1 MKPMLSPGISPSQ
14 AALWGALLA
23 APAAVFIAANLLN
36 EAGIAFLYTWIDPLV
51 GRTGIWQFIG
61 LGSPLVLLGGIGAAL
76 LLNVLAIARLGVRQ
90 DDRRFTFTLT
100 VEPRVPN
107 LALLF
112 GAGVMLAALLAY
124 AAVENY
130 AVIRT
135 HV

>member
-1 MKPMLSPGISPSQ
+1 MTQMLTRGLSPSR
-14 AALWGALLA
+14 AARWGALLA
-23 APAAVFIAANLLN
+23 APAALFLVANLLN
-36 EAGIAFLYTWIDPLV
+36 EAGIGFLYAWIDPLV
-51 GRTGIWQFIG
+51 GRTGVWRFVG
-61 LGSPLVLLGGIGAAL
+61 LGSPLVLLGGIGAAV
-76 LLNVLAIARLGVRQ
+76 LLNALAIARLSVRQ
-90 DDRRFTFTLT
+90 DDRRLTFTLS

-107 LALLF
+107 LALLL